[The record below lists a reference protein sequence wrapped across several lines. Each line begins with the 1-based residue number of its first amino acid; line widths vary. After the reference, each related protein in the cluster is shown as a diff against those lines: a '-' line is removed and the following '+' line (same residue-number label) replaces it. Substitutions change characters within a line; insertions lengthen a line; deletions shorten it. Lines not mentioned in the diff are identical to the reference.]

1 MEKIKSKIKIPKKL
15 IQSSG
20 GANRDP
26 LVILKEVAKNYGKE
40 ELFARVRMK
49 VMAGDHIAI
58 VGANGIGKTTL
69 LKIIIGQEE
78 ADEGTRELSRKARI
92 GYLPQETHW
101 ESLTNT
107 IFEEIY
113 SVNPWMK
120 LLMDRK
126 IYWKKE
132 QQNLLNESET
142 LEYLQLLEDYKH
154 KDGWHYQGMIER
166 LLEDFGFARE
176 SWERTVATL
185 SGGERT
191 KLALAKVV
199 LTNPNV
205 IILDEPT
212 NHLDIETCEWLE
224 NFLIHW
230 NKAIVCVSHDRYF

>member
-1 MEKIKSKIKIPKKL
+1 M
-15 IQSSG
+15 
-20 GANRDP
+20 
-26 LVILKEVAKNYGKE
+26 
-40 ELFARVRMK
+40 
-49 VMAGDHIAI
+49 
-58 VGANGIGKTTL
+58 
-69 LKIIIGQEE
+69 
-78 ADEGTRELSRKARI
+78 
-92 GYLPQETHW
+92 
-101 ESLTNT
+101 
-107 IFEEIY
+107 
-113 SVNPWMK
+113 
-120 LLMDRK
+120 
-126 IYWKKE
+126 
-132 QQNLLNESET
+132 
-142 LEYLQLLEDYKH
+142 QLLEDYKH

>member
-15 IQSSG
+15 IQNSG

-126 IYWKKE
+126 NILEKKNNKIYLMNQKRWNICNYWK
-132 QQNLLNESET
+132 
-142 LEYLQLLEDYKH
+142 
-154 KDGWHYQGMIER
+154 
-166 LLEDFGFARE
+166 
-176 SWERTVATL
+176 
-185 SGGERT
+185 
-191 KLALAKVV
+191 
-199 LTNPNV
+199 
-205 IILDEPT
+205 II
-212 NHLDIETCEWLE
+212 NIKMVG
-224 NFLIHW
+224 II
-230 NKAIVCVSHDRYF
+230 KG